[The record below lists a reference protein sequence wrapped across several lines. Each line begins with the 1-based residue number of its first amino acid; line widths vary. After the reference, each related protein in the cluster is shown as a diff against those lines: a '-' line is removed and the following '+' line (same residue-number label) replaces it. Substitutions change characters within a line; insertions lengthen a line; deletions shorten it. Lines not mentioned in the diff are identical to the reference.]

1 VRAVLEGREDGPY
14 ETVADLMESWE
25 KRAKRSSVGYRATR
39 LAWCGMKRRILNPA
53 CPTFRDYGGRGL
65 TIEPEWIESFE
76 AFVRDVGLR
85 PERSL
90 SLERVD
96 NDLGYVRGNV
106 VWATRSEQLRNR
118 RSPERV
124 RQDRQR
130 LQSAA

>member
-14 ETVADLMESWE
+14 ESVADLIECWE
-25 KRAKRSSVGYRATR
+25 KRAKRSTVGYRATHQ
-39 LAWCGMKRRILNPA
+39 AWCSMRQRILNPA
-53 CPTFRDYGGRGL
+53 CANFRDYGGRGL
-65 TIEPEWIESFE
+65 TIEPEWIDSFE
-76 AFVRDVGLR
+76 AFARDVGLR
-85 PERSL
+85 PEPSL

-106 VWATRSEQLRNR
+106 VWATRSEQVRNR